1 MNILVRNNITVAAL
15 LNLVLNLVL
24 IPYYGVLGAAL
35 ATAISLAVKNLLA
48 AYLVWNRL
56 RIQTIPSGGAGKHTQ
71 VWVNRG
77 CLAGSRSVHLPGF
90 IIPAEMKNGVKSR

>member
-1 MNILVRNNITVAAL
+1 MMSGNEQLVRNNITVAAL

-56 RIQTIPSGGAGKHTQ
+56 SIQTIPLD
-71 VWVNRG
+71 WIR
-77 CLAGSRSVHLPGF
+77 SR
-90 IIPAEMKNGVKSR
+90 